1 MLLGLLPFSNFIH
14 FSLYFLSLQLII
26 SISLSSFLSPF
37 PENDRNQLTTML
49 DGLLGKSGFYSKC
62 KSLIKQTRTRIEV
75 VRRKRNAT
83 QKFLRKD
90 IADLLANGLEKNA
103 YGRADGLIS
112 ELILTSCYEFIDHVC
127 EIILKH
133 LPVLQKLRDCPED
146 CREAVAS
153 LMFAAA
159 RFSDLPE
166 LRELRDLFQGR
177 YGNSV
182 EFYVNQKLVENITPK
197 PPSMEKNIKLLEEIA
212 SEFSLRWDSKGFEG
226 RMASSSITE
235 QKHQKIPVTIQVA
248 QVKVSTPFVDEAPR
262 RTVKEVLTKK
272 KSEATH
278 PIKERQ
284 TDGRHQMDARR
295 DVIPERKD
303 ELKYNLSKA
312 PELINNRYKPPSY
325 RDGIIQ
331 KSEDHDTYLQRKG
344 QKADRRVY
352 EDNSV
357 KEAIQVGNS
366 SHGKRLETVHS
377 HKLDKRR
384 QDDEPEEDLLKVLSQ
399 QKSDQRPANNGISS
413 PSSINDE
420 PTEKNHVR
428 STRKKEEGVT
438 DGLPLNFR
446 GGVPPPY
453 VKPRKSKHKVDP
465 EENDTLTFYPAG
477 KPEKPLTKPNI
488 PDAHENLDGMGRVTE
503 VYYKDESS
511 GVESTPRRRHRR
523 KHSRSG
529 SSQDGKANGEGEKEE
544 RVLRRVSTSR
554 RKHESRKGL
563 QIVFDD
569 DNYQK
574 DDEERMVDKL
584 LLHYSKKPSSSD
596 PGKPRRETKK
606 RTSDANKPPAHKAEV
621 RTNLA
626 EEDSTPRR
634 GTSRSMSFPPR
645 QVPQPEQ
652 QKVFSRAASFQPE
665 IPAKHVHP
673 KLPDYDDLAA
683 RFAALRACKG

>member
-1 MLLGLLPFSNFIH
+1 
-14 FSLYFLSLQLII
+14 
-26 SISLSSFLSPF
+26 
-37 PENDRNQLTTML
+37 ML

-112 ELILTSCYEFIDHVC
+112 ELILSSCYEFIDHVC

-133 LPVLQKLRDCPED
+133 LPVLQKLRECPED

-153 LMFAAA
+153 VMFAAA

-177 YGNSV
+177 YGSSV
-182 EFYVNQKLVENITPK
+182 EYYVNQKLVENITPK

-212 SEFSLRWDSKGFEG
+212 SEFTLRWDSRGFEE
-226 RMASSSITE
+226 RMASSSMTE
-235 QKHQKIPVTIQVA
+235 QKHQRIPETPQAA
-248 QVKVSTPFVDEAPR
+248 QVKVSAPLAKEAFH
-262 RTVKEVLTKK
+262 RTVKDEVLPKK
-272 KSEATH
+272 KSEAT
-278 PIKERQ
+278 PSRERQ
-284 TDGRHQMDARR
+284 VDDRHQMESRR
-295 DVIPERKD
+295 DCILERKD
-303 ELKYNLSKA
+303 ELKYNVSKA
-312 PELINNRYKPPSY
+312 PELTNHRYKPPSY
-325 RDGIIQ
+325 REDSIQ
-331 KSEDHDTYLQRKG
+331 KREDHDNYLQGKG

-352 EDNSV
+352 EDNSA

-366 SHGKRLETVHS
+366 SHGKRLESVHS
-377 HKLDKRR
+377 QHKLDRHR
-384 QDDEPEEDLLKVLSQ
+384 QDNVSESDVCNTLSQ
-399 QKSDQRPANNGISS
+399 RKPDQRPASNGISS
-413 PSSINDE
+413 PSSMSDVPAENI
-420 PTEKNHVR
+420 HVK
-428 STRKKEEGVT
+428 SMRKKQEDEV
-438 DGLPLNFR
+438 DGLKSNFR

-453 VKPRKSKHKVDP
+453 VKPRKSKHKVDA
-465 EENDTLTFYPAG
+465 EENDTLTFYPTG
-477 KPEKPLTKPNI
+477 RPEKPPTKPDF
-488 PDAHENLDGMGRVTE
+488 PDAHENLDSIGRVTE
-503 VYYKDESS
+503 VYYKDEA
-511 GVESTPRRRHRR
+511 GVDSTPRRRSHRR
-523 KHSRSG
+523 KYSRST
-529 SSQDGKANGEGEKEE
+529 SSQDGKVKGEVGKEE

-569 DNYQK
+569 DHYRK
-574 DDEERMVDKL
+574 DDEESMIDQL

-596 PGKPRRETKK
+596 PGNPRRETKN
-606 RTSDANKPPAHKAEV
+606 RTRDVSKSPVHKAKV
-621 RTNLA
+621 GTYVG
-626 EEDSTPRR
+626 EEDLTPRR

-645 QVPQPEQ
+645 QVTQPEP
-652 QKVFSRAASFQPE
+652 QKVFARAASFQQE

-683 RFAALRACKG
+683 RFAALRASQD

>member
-1 MLLGLLPFSNFIH
+1 
-14 FSLYFLSLQLII
+14 
-26 SISLSSFLSPF
+26 
-37 PENDRNQLTTML
+37 ML

-75 VRRKRNAT
+75 VRRKRIAT

-112 ELILTSCYEFIDHVC
+112 ELILISCYEFIDHVC

-182 EFYVNQKLVENITPK
+182 EYYVNQKLVENITPK

-212 SEFSLRWDSKGFEG
+212 SEFSLRWDSKGFEA

-235 QKHQKIPVTIQVA
+235 QKHQKIPETIQAA
-248 QVKVSTPFVDEAPR
+248 QVKVEATH
-262 RTVKEVLTKK
+262 RTVKEEVLTKK
-272 KSEATH
+272 KSEASH

-284 TDGRHQMDARR
+284 TEGRHQMEARR
-295 DVIPERKD
+295 DLIPERKD
-303 ELKYNLSKA
+303 ELKYNVSKA
-312 PELINNRYKPPSY
+312 PKLINNRYKPPSN

-331 KSEDHDTYLQRKG
+331 KSEDHDTYLQRKR
-344 QKADRRVY
+344 QKADRHVY
-352 EDNSV
+352 ADNSV

-377 HKLDKRR
+377 HKLDRRR

-399 QKSDQRPANNGISS
+399 QKPDQRPANNGISS

-428 STRKKEEGVT
+428 STRKKEEGET
-438 DGLPLNFR
+438 DGLPLKFR

-465 EENDTLTFYPAG
+465 EENDTLTFYPTG
-477 KPEKPLTKPNI
+477 RPEKPPPNLI
-488 PDAHENLDGMGRVTE
+488 FLMPKKIWMEWDV
-503 VYYKDESS
+503 
-511 GVESTPRRRHRR
+511 
-523 KHSRSG
+523 
-529 SSQDGKANGEGEKEE
+529 
-544 RVLRRVSTSR
+544 
-554 RKHESRKGL
+554 SRKFITKMKAAVLNQLLDEDIGRNILVLGL
-563 QIVFDD
+563 P
-569 DNYQK
+569 K
-574 DDEERMVDKL
+574 MVK
-584 LLHYSKKPSSSD
+584 
-596 PGKPRRETKK
+596 
-606 RTSDANKPPAHKAEV
+606 
-621 RTNLA
+621 
-626 EEDSTPRR
+626 
-634 GTSRSMSFPPR
+634 
-645 QVPQPEQ
+645 
-652 QKVFSRAASFQPE
+652 
-665 IPAKHVHP
+665 
-673 KLPDYDDLAA
+673 
-683 RFAALRACKG
+683 